1 MKNSLVAIINP
12 KAGSSDDDFRAAI
25 EIELNTGGVD
35 FEIRETD
42 PEHGARPAI
51 EEALKNGATQI
62 IACGGDGTI
71 MSAVNALARLEK
83 EPKTIFSII
92 PGGTANLL
100 AQALGIP
107 DTVPEAAQIVLHGRD
122 RLIDLGQCE
131 DDYFALGLG
140 LGLTEKLVSGTSAK
154 EKETLGR
161 LAYAKAM
168 FSEMGQKPHRFSF
181 KLDDGAEQKSVGVAL
196 VVANAGEISGSW
208 KFAPD
213 AEMDDGKL
221 DLCILHRLRARDLLR
236 LFVRGLMGNI
246 EDDRVVSFFQAAKIE
261 LTTDP
266 PLDMQID
273 GEVVDTK
280 PPLTV
285 EVRPK
290 ALKIRVPREEE
301 AADK

>member
-1 MKNSLVAIINP
+1 MKSIVAVLNP
-12 KAGSSDDDFRAAI
+12 KAGSADDDFRESI
-25 EIELNTGGVD
+25 ETELQSGGAD
-35 FEIRETD
+35 FEICDTD
-42 PEHGARPAI
+42 PEKGAFPAV
-51 EEALKNGATQI
+51 EKALQNGVTQI

-107 DTVPEAAQIVLHGRD
+107 DTVPEATEIALRGRD
-122 RLIDLGQCE
+122 RLIDLGQCG
-131 DDYFALGLG
+131 DDFFALGLG
-140 LGLTEKLVSGTSAK
+140 LGLTEKLVSGTSAEEK
-154 EKETLGR
+154 EKLGR

-168 FSEMGQKPHRFSF
+168 FAEMGQKPHRFTF
-181 KLDDGAEQKSVGVAL
+181 QLDGGAEQKSAGVAL
-196 VVANAGEISGSW
+196 VIANAGEISGSW

-221 DLCILHRLRARDLLR
+221 DLCILHRLGIRDLAR
-236 LFVRGLMGNI
+236 LFWRGLFGNI
-246 EDDRVVSFFQAAKIE
+246 EDDRVVSFFQAATIE

-266 PLDMQID
+266 PLDLQID

-280 PPLTV
+280 PPLKV

-290 ALKIRVPREEE
+290 ALKVRVSQESKENS
-301 AADK
+301 K